1 MVSGVLVEVPFLLS
15 SLSLSFS
22 LWTLEFEQKFKSGE
36 VQSYSYI
43 SGFLNAGPYIFLI
56 IPIFSVPVLCFNNV
70 YVIMFSKMQNG
81 ISISTDLF
89 NNFLFEFQASS
100 GLFQEKGIKGS
111 SLIGHFLGWGMAAIY
126 IGGRIPQIF
135 LNVSFPIEVAYMA
148 SPAEVYGNLY
158 EQIAKKEKS
167 LNCEEIEVRFEPSPT
182 KYLAPPSSHHK
193 KFFCFFMYF

>member
-1 MVSGVLVEVPFLLS
+1 
-15 SLSLSFS
+15 
-22 LWTLEFEQKFKSGE
+22 
-36 VQSYSYI
+36 
-43 SGFLNAGPYIFLI
+43 
-56 IPIFSVPVLCFNNV
+56 
-70 YVIMFSKMQNG
+70 MFSKMQNG

-135 LNVSFPIEVAYMA
+135 LNVSFTIEVAYMA
-148 SPAEVYGNLY
+148 SPAELYGNLY

-167 LNCEEIEVRFEPSPT
+167 LNLKKLKSD
-182 KYLAPPSSHHK
+182 LNPPPQNI
-193 KFFCFFMYF
+193 